1 MKILNEIIL
10 PGESKTIDMEIARL
24 HNMTKL
30 KIPIIIQRS
39 KKPGPT
45 VLFCAGMHGDE
56 INGVEIVRQIILQK
70 INKPALGTI
79 ICIPGVNIFG
89 FVNQKREFPDGRD
102 LNRVFP
108 GSKTGSLASRFAH
121 HLLTEIVPHLD
132 YVVDFQA
139 GGASRFNA
147 PQIRVIPNDL
157 ELKKLATIFHAPFV
171 LYSKNIVGSFRN
183 ACQKRGVK
191 ILLFEGGKSLDLD
204 SEVTKVG
211 VNGSKRF
218 LRSLH
223 MLAAKESEEDNLDS
237 IVYIQNST
245 WIRAKSSGMFIG
257 FAAVGAFVK
266 KGQALATISDPY
278 GTMEHTIKA
287 PFAGYLI
294 NVNHAPIVFQGDAIF
309 HISTHLETE

>member
-1 MKILNEIIL
+1 MTILNETIL

-30 KIPIIIQRS
+30 KIPIIINRS

-56 INGVEIVRQIILQK
+56 INGVEIVRQLIVQK
-70 INKPALGTI
+70 INRPNIGTI
-79 ICIPGVNIFG
+79 ICIPVVNIFG

-108 GSKTGSLASRFAH
+108 GSKTGSLASRFAY
-121 HLLTEIVPHLD
+121 HLLTEILPQID
-132 YVVDFQA
+132 FVVDFHA

-147 PQIRVIPNDL
+147 SQIRIISEDS

-191 ILLFEGGKSLDLD
+191 ILLFEGGKSLDLNP
-204 SEVTKVG
+204 EITQIG
-211 VNGSKRF
+211 VEGSKRF
-218 LRSLH
+218 LKSLN
-223 MLAAKESEEDNLDS
+223 MLFPKTNLTDVGEP
-237 IVYIQNST
+237 IVFIQNST

-257 FAAVGAFVK
+257 FVAVGAFVK
-266 KGQALATISDPY
+266 KGQSLATISDPY
-278 GTMEHTIKA
+278 GKMQQTIKA
-287 PFAGYLI
+287 PISGYLI

>member
-1 MKILNEIIL
+1 MKILNETIL

-24 HNMTKL
+24 HTMTKL
-30 KIPIIIQRS
+30 KIPIIINRS

-56 INGVEIVRQIILQK
+56 INGVEIVRQLIVQK
-70 INKPALGTI
+70 INRPNIGTI
-79 ICIPGVNIFG
+79 ICIPVVNIFG

-121 HLLTEIVPHLD
+121 HLLTEILPYID
-132 YVVDFQA
+132 YVVDFHA

-147 PQIRVIPNDL
+147 PQIRIISEDA

-191 ILLFEGGKSLDLD
+191 ILLFEGGKSLDLNP
-204 SEVTKVG
+204 EITQIG
-211 VNGSKRF
+211 IEGSKRF
-218 LRSLH
+218 LKSLN
-223 MLAAKESEEDNLDS
+223 MLFPKTSHTTVDEP
-237 IVYIQNST
+237 IVFIQNST
-245 WIRAKSSGMFIG
+245 WIRARSSGMFIG
-257 FAAVGAFVK
+257 FVAVGAFVK
-266 KGQALATISDPY
+266 KGQSLATISDPY
-278 GTMEHTIKA
+278 GKMEQTIKA
-287 PFAGYLI
+287 PFSGYLI

-309 HISTHLETE
+309 HISTHLEKE